1 MRGPFIHRKD
11 QAVSGG
17 AAVRTYLAELRS
29 IVAAVE
35 ASNDLAFGATGQRM
49 REAVDALDRATTW
62 LLSKIDRE
70 PQTALAGATP
80 YLRLFAT
87 APAAACWRRTRSPRS
102 ASAVRPMPS
111 VATARF
117 FATHLANAGPCLTT
131 TVIEG
136 ANAVAVDT
144 ETIG

>member
-1 MRGPFIHRKD
+1 MG
-11 QAVSGG
+11 
-17 AAVRTYLAELRS
+17 TYLAELRS
-29 IVAAVE
+29 IVAAAE

-87 APAAACWRRTRSPRS
+87 APAAVCWRRTRSPRS

-111 VATARF
+111 VATRASLPPISPTRDR
-117 FATHLANAGPCLTT
+117 
-131 TVIEG
+131 V
-136 ANAVAVDT
+136 
-144 ETIG
+144 

>member
-1 MRGPFIHRKD
+1 MG
-11 QAVSGG
+11 
-17 AAVRTYLAELRS
+17 TYLAELRS
-29 IVAAVE
+29 IVAAAE

-49 REAVDALDRATTW
+49 REAVDVLDRATTW

-87 APAAACWRRTRSPRS
+87 APAAVCWRRTRSPRS

-111 VATARF
+111 VATRASLPPISPTRDR
-117 FATHLANAGPCLTT
+117 
-131 TVIEG
+131 V
-136 ANAVAVDT
+136 
-144 ETIG
+144 